1 MTINTIK
8 EKLHNYL
15 ENGDPKKVKAFY
27 AMIEDEIAGSE
38 LWTDEFVKELDKR
51 NYEMENK
58 LVKTYTL
65 DEMISEARRK
75 TKIKVKKYGAKNAS
89 KSKY

>member
-1 MTINTIK
+1 MTLNVIK

-27 AMIEDEIAGSE
+27 AMVEDDITGEEIF
-38 LWTDEFVKELDKR
+38 TDEFVKELDKR
-51 NYEMENK
+51 TYEMENN

-65 DEMISEARRK
+65 DEMITEARS
-75 TKIKVKKYGAKNAS
+75 KIKNKIKDGTKNAS

>member
-27 AMIEDEIAGSE
+27 AMIEDEITEGES
-38 LWTDEFVKELDKR
+38 LTDDFVKELDKR
-51 NYEMENK
+51 VYEMENN
-58 LVKTYTL
+58 LVKTYSL
-65 DEMISEARRK
+65 DEMISEARIK
-75 TKIKVKKYGAKNAS
+75 TKTKVKKYGAKNAS